1 MRNLKQLYLN
11 ENNLTDVAATAI
23 AESEHL
29 TKLTHISLAHN
40 DIKSLGASVLASS
53 ENMANLTHLWLTN
66 NKIQQEG
73 MQAIAISDHLNNLEY
88 LDVSQCEIGNEGIQ
102 VLSLTNKRKLKFINL
117 NHNGISS
124 KGFKILSECENMPL
138 LSEIKI
144 YEGNPVSNE
153 FKSALKRSKFLPALR
168 HIQ

>member
-1 MRNLKQLYLN
+1 MRNLTQLYLD
-11 ENNLTDVAATAI
+11 ENNLTDQAATAI

-29 TKLTHISLAHN
+29 RKLTHL
-40 DIKSLGASVLASS
+40 SLGHNKIEGKGAAELAVS
-53 ENMANLTHLWLTN
+53 ENMANLTHLWFTN
-66 NKIQQEG
+66 NKIRQEG
-73 MQAIAISDHLNNLEY
+73 MQAIALSNHLTNLEY
-88 LDVSQCEIGNEGIQ
+88 LDVSQCEIGNEGVQ

-117 NHNGISS
+117 YHNGISS
-124 KGFKILSECENMPL
+124 KGYKLLSESENMPL